1 VVKYPVEVEVTYS
14 VLQDVLTLV
23 EELLLLEELSEEL

>member
-1 VVKYPVEVEVTYS
+1 VEVEVTYS

-23 EELLLLEELSEEL
+23 EDDLLLDELLDLEVE

>member
-1 VVKYPVEVEVTYS
+1 MEVEVTYS

-23 EELLLLEELSEEL
+23 EEDLLFEELLDLEVE